1 MKKSIYYWSPCLGPI
16 GTVKSTVNSA
26 IAASTY
32 GKIKYQVYIINSCG
46 EWDDYKHLFESHNI
60 KIINFKYKF
69 FHKLPKRG
77 FLKSRFSYFLIYILC
92 FFPLLNL
99 LKNSRPD
106 FLISHLIT
114 SLPLTIVQLFK
125 FKTKFILRISG
136 MPKLNF
142 LRKIFWKFAN
152 KKLHIITCPTK
163 ELKLKLSKSEIFS
176 KNKIHLLSDAI
187 IDIKKFNQDKR
198 ETVKNFEKFDKKRL
212 IFAAGRLT
220 KQKNFSY
227 LIEEFIRFS
236 KKNDD
241 FILIILGEGELRK
254 NLEKLIIQKGAY
266 NKVYLYG
273 YVKNIYKYFSKGEV
287 FILSSL
293 WEEVGFVMVEAAL
306 SNLFIISSNCPN
318 GPSEFLNNGKNGILY
333 ENNKLGELEKSLDL
347 FCSFK
352 NTNKDK
358 FEIKRNIFPFTKFR
372 HYLALNRILSL
383 NN

>member
-1 MKKSIYYWSPCLGPI
+1 
-16 GTVKSTVNSA
+16 
-26 IAASTY
+26 
-32 GKIKYQVYIINSCG
+32 
-46 EWDDYKHLFESHNI
+46 
-60 KIINFKYKF
+60 
-69 FHKLPKRG
+69 
-77 FLKSRFSYFLIYILC
+77 
-92 FFPLLNL
+92 
-99 LKNSRPD
+99 
-106 FLISHLIT
+106 
-114 SLPLTIVQLFK
+114 
-125 FKTKFILRISG
+125 

-198 ETVKNFEKFDKKRL
+198 ETVKNFEKFDKNRL

-333 ENNKLGELEKSLDL
+333 ENNKLGELEKSLNL

-352 NTNKDK
+352 KYN
-358 FEIKRNIFPFTKFR
+358 
-372 HYLALNRILSL
+372 
-383 NN
+383 

>member
-1 MKKSIYYWSPCLGPI
+1 M
-16 GTVKSTVNSA
+16 
-26 IAASTY
+26 
-32 GKIKYQVYIINSCG
+32 
-46 EWDDYKHLFESHNI
+46 
-60 KIINFKYKF
+60 
-69 FHKLPKRG
+69 
-77 FLKSRFSYFLIYILC
+77 
-92 FFPLLNL
+92 
-99 LKNSRPD
+99 
-106 FLISHLIT
+106 
-114 SLPLTIVQLFK
+114 
-125 FKTKFILRISG
+125 
-136 MPKLNF
+136 
-142 LRKIFWKFAN
+142 
-152 KKLHIITCPTK
+152 
-163 ELKLKLSKSEIFS
+163 
-176 KNKIHLLSDAI
+176 
-187 IDIKKFNQDKR
+187 
-198 ETVKNFEKFDKKRL
+198 
-212 IFAAGRLT
+212 
-220 KQKNFSY
+220 
-227 LIEEFIRFS
+227 
-236 KKNDD
+236 
-241 FILIILGEGELRK
+241 IILGEGELRK